1 MRDHGFGRHGHF
13 GHLERMRGRPGP
25 GRRGGGGG
33 GGRIFDHGDL
43 RWVVLALI
51 AEQPRHGYEI
61 IKEVEDR
68 VGGAYSPSPGVIYPT
83 LTLLEE
89 TGLIAAQESEGGRKL
104 YAVTPE
110 GEAQLKAQGPAVEG
124 LFERM
129 AGVRE
134 KNAGGVSPGVV
145 RAMENVRT
153 ALRLKLEQGPL
164 NEPQAQR
171 LAEALDAAA
180 LAIEQA

>member
-1 MRDHGFGRHGHF
+1 MRGHGFGHRGEHF
-13 GHLERMRGRPGP
+13 GRFDRVHGGP
-25 GRRGGGGG
+25 GRH

-51 AEQPRHGYEI
+51 AERPRHGYEI

-89 TGLIAAQESEGGRKL
+89 TGLIAAQDSDGGRKL
-104 YAVTPE
+104 YAALPE
-110 GEAQLKAQGPAVEG
+110 GEAQLKAHRAGVDA

-129 AGVRE
+129 ARVRE
-134 KNAGGVSPGVV
+134 RSAGGTSPSVV
-145 RAMENVRT
+145 RALENLRT
-153 ALRLKLEQGPL
+153 AVRLKLEQGPL
-164 NEPQAQR
+164 GETQTQR

-180 LAIEQA
+180 LAVEQA